1 MMRVSLLATVLVVSL
16 SGSVFAQEWS
26 LYVNTEDGFT
36 INFPGEPTVTA
47 TTWVSEQ
54 GYDLPANAYTVE
66 RGRERYSITAIDYNG
81 IEQQGLERSKACL
94 PGAETCLGQT
104 EGLLFDVIGPGYAF
118 QDIRGALIY
127 ASLKFIQRD
136 ATVTHYTWA
145 FTDLVEGQTLQL
157 TNADESR
164 TFVSIFMHDNHLYI
178 AEGTVPKGYPEPGLF
193 QQSLGF
199 VDEDGNRLR
208 YETVYSNEFH
218 GLGTYPAPPLRGRG
232 GAAGPAEAGRT
243 VGGVR

>member
-1 MMRVSLLATVLVVSL
+1 MRVPLLALIFVVSL
-16 SGSVFAQEWS
+16 SGSLFAQEWS
-26 LYVNTEDGFT
+26 LYVNTDDGFK

-54 GYDLPANAYTVE
+54 GYNLPANVYTVE
-66 RGRERYSITAIDYNG
+66 RGRERYSMTAVDYSG
-81 IEQQGLERSKACL
+81 IEQQGLERSRQCP
-94 PGAETCLGQT
+94 PGAETCVGQT
-104 EGLLFDVIGPGYAF
+104 AGSLLSVIGPGYAF

-127 ASLKFIQRD
+127 ASSKFIQRD

-164 TFVSIFMHDNHLYI
+164 TSVSIFMHDNHLYV
-178 AEGTVPKGYPEPGLF
+178 AEGTVPKGFPEPGLF

-199 VDEDGNRLR
+199 VDEDGNGLR

-218 GLGTYPAPPLRGRG
+218 GLGRYPPPPLRGRG
-232 GAAGPAEAGRT
+232 GAAGPAGGGTAAGGAR
-243 VGGVR
+243 

>member
-1 MMRVSLLATVLVVSL
+1 MRVSLLATVLVVSL